1 MVTVQEVGAE
11 EERRFEGSSAEANVT
26 GLQPGTEYTFSVVAV
41 SEFRDV
47 QASSPPSDPANG
59 ATTFTGE
66 IYPALTLFLSIYI
79 SICLVHSPSSS
90 VQSATSGGE

>member
-1 MVTVQEVGAE
+1 MVTVQEVGAEE

-47 QASSPPSDPANG
+47 QASSPPSAPANG
-59 ATTFTGE
+59 TTILTGE
-66 IYPALTLFLSIYI
+66 
-79 SICLVHSPSSS
+79 
-90 VQSATSGGE
+90 